1 MSRKYEMLVNEKLPM
16 VIDSSGPLLGWLGAN
31 ASAVASSIGNWPL
44 IMESDV
50 ESMPRSALYKKE
62 CQMDERRCYQ
72 WNNWCLIHRPA
83 LARTRCPLVSP
94 IVSPNPHLG
103 KKDGSWFRRP
113 LKWSELSNPNWP
125 VVHTISTQSLFWVS
139 RQKLWDQVFCLWR
152 YLACFWPLDFW
163 QTIIQCTRLV
173 KRFIPDFKMFWNICS
188 GVSSLKGGTPVRN
201 SYKIIPKAHQSTG
214 TPKIKSKSLISVES

>member
-72 WNNWCLIHRPA
+72 
-83 LARTRCPLVSP
+83 
-94 IVSPNPHLG
+94 
-103 KKDGSWFRRP
+103 
-113 LKWSELSNPNWP
+113 
-125 VVHTISTQSLFWVS
+125 
-139 RQKLWDQVFCLWR
+139 
-152 YLACFWPLDFW
+152 
-163 QTIIQCTRLV
+163 
-173 KRFIPDFKMFWNICS
+173 
-188 GVSSLKGGTPVRN
+188 
-201 SYKIIPKAHQSTG
+201 
-214 TPKIKSKSLISVES
+214 